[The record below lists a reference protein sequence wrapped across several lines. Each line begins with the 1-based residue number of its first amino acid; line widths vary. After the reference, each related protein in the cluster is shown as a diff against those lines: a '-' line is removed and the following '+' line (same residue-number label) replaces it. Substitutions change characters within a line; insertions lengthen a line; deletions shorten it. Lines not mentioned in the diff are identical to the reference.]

1 MSDSFTLAPW
11 RSPLSRAIH
20 RNRNQPHHRFFQLA
34 TITPTGKPSNRT
46 VVFRGFVD
54 QSNACKIITDYRSEK
69 IADLTAQNQA
79 EIAWY
84 FTKTREQ
91 FRLSGTIEI
100 VTAHC
105 HGSTFYAERKATWH
119 SISDAA
125 KAQFLWAKPKD
136 IRTDLTIQMP
146 ASTNAE
152 MPLDMPVENF
162 VLLVFHPHAVDH
174 LELRGNPQNRYL
186 YQLDHDHLWHTT
198 EVNP

>member
-1 MSDSFTLAPW
+1 MSESFVLAPW
-11 RSPLSRAIH
+11 RSPLARALH
-20 RNRNQPHHRFFQLA
+20 RNRSQAHHRFFQLA
-34 TITPTGKPSNRT
+34 TVTPTGKPSNRT

-69 IADLTAQNQA
+69 IADLTAQNHA

-100 VTAHC
+100 VTANC
-105 HGSTFYAERKATWH
+105 HESAFYAERKATWK

-125 KAQFLWAKPKD
+125 RAQFSWAKPKE
-136 IRTDLTIQMP
+136 IRTDDPEQFLVS
-146 ASTNAE
+146 ASPE
-152 MPLDMPVENF
+152 IPVDNF
-162 VLLVFHPHAVDH
+162 VLLVFHPETVDH

-186 YQLDHDHLWHTT
+186 YQLNHNNLWQMT